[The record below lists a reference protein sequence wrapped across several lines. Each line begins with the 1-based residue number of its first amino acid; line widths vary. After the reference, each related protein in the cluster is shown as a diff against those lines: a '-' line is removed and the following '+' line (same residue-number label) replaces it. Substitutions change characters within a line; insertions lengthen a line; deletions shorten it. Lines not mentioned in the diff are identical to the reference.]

1 MLYAL
6 YFEIHHLVASA
17 ALGFA
22 RVAPIFFF
30 LPFLNSGVLSG
41 APILMGVSV
50 VALAICCVIGGVAA
64 PWLLPMIS
72 TAVPLPLETAHTT
85 VSQPM
90 ITLLLVACPLLPF
103 IIMAMFKGNRLPSR
117 SRGAAWVCGYDHE
130 QSMVITAY
138 GFAMPVKEAFAP
150 VLKLRKWLNPV
161 SLVPGWQNAA
171 AAVLFRRL
179 ALIELAVLVVIV
191 VSRGA

>member
-1 MLYAL
+1 MAKVYGVT
-6 YFEIHHLVASA
+6 F
-17 ALGFA
+17 LG
-22 RVAPIFFF
+22 APRTKEAE
-30 LPFLNSGVLSG
+30 NACC

-72 TAVPLPLETAHTT
+72 SCRSAA
-85 VSQPM
+85 
-90 ITLLLVACPLLPF
+90 A
-103 IIMAMFKGNRLPSR
+103 GNREHHRFSANDH
-117 SRGAAWVCGYDHE
+117 AAADRVSAAAVHHHGHFQQATVCRRVHAVRHGCGYDHE
-130 QSMVITAY
+130 QSMVITAH

-171 AAVLFRRL
+171 APVLFRRP